1 MRAIIPRN
9 HVKVKHYAYL
19 VSSSWNSSRLPHNK
33 LPHNSLPNNKQQA
46 TQQAPHNNLPNN
58 KLPQNNI
65 LPHNKQQAAQ
75 FENPPWWRRG
85 DRNASAEVAEREKVE
100 NADKCARAS
109 KYVRLKS
116 FDTLSP
122 NH

>member
-1 MRAIIPRN
+1 M
-9 HVKVKHYAYL
+9 
-19 VSSSWNSSRLPHNK
+19 K
-33 LPHNSLPNNKQQA
+33 LKPPPPQQAATHNSLPNNKQQA
-46 TQQAPHNNLPNN
+46 
-58 KLPQNNI
+58 
-65 LPHNKQQAAQ
+65 AQ
-75 FENPPWWRRG
+75 FENLPWWRRG

-100 NADKCARAS
+100 NADKCERAS